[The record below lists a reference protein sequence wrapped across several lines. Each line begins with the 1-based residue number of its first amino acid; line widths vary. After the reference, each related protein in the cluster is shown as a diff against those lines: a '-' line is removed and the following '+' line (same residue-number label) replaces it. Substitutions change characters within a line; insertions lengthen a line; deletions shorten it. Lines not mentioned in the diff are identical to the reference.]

1 MRHYSCLFYK
11 KILKK
16 FQLNVNKQGRD
27 KSKRATES
35 KSFAKAKNKT
45 EEYINDDKKLSHL
58 IGAATKKANGIS
70 GPFTEIRTSV
80 LAVFRL
86 IKSYAK
92 GAYTTIPWQS
102 LVMLVA
108 SVVYFVMPVD
118 FIPDFIVGL
127 GFAEDAAILGWTIKT
142 FESGI
147 DDFIE
152 WEEKLA
158 QS

>member
-58 IGAATKKANGIS
+58 IGAPQQKRQ
-70 GPFTEIRTSV
+70 TE
-80 LAVFRL
+80 
-86 IKSYAK
+86 
-92 GAYTTIPWQS
+92 
-102 LVMLVA
+102 
-108 SVVYFVMPVD
+108 
-118 FIPDFIVGL
+118 
-127 GFAEDAAILGWTIKT
+127 
-142 FESGI
+142 
-147 DDFIE
+147 
-152 WEEKLA
+152 
-158 QS
+158 

>member
-1 MRHYSCLFYK
+1 MLILQ

-58 IGAATKKANGIS
+58 IGAATKEANGIS